1 MDIRFLTEI
10 YNRPQKVKQTYKKQN
25 RFLQFQQLVYQKTCL
40 VLLRRAERVK
50 EVNTFWK
57 INTVEPTP
65 ATIIIVLQQHVKA
78 PNFCYKDKLLSVKP
92 ILSDHLAATKWMP
105 AILWQ
110 QNGCLQE
117 VHCILQHYLPSKL
130 LKDSN
135 SSIRA
140 DVLSCSW
147 YLVATCTQI

>member
-40 VLLRRAERVK
+40 VLLSRAERVK

-57 INTVEPTP
+57 IINTVEPTP

-78 PNFCYKDKLLSVKP
+78 PNFV
-92 ILSDHLAATKWMP
+92 TKTTYF
-105 AILWQ
+105 Q
-110 QNGCLQE
+110 
-117 VHCILQHYLPSKL
+117 
-130 LKDSN
+130 
-135 SSIRA
+135 
-140 DVLSCSW
+140 
-147 YLVATCTQI
+147 